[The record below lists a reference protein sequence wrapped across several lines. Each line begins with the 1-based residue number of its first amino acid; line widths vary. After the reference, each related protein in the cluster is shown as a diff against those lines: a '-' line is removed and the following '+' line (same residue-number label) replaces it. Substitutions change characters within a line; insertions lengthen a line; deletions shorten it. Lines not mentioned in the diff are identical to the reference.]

1 MLLSKHG
8 VGTYPE
14 TRNLLGNIRPQSS
27 QLAEPLW
34 ADPGIKSTISVR
46 ELISTSKKKKKKKG
60 GERMVEY
67 SPQNSRKRE
76 DSHQVTKEAIS
87 LLPQSPFMVNASVM

>member
-27 QLAEPLW
+27 QLAEPLLT
-34 ADPGIKSTISVR
+34 DPG
-46 ELISTSKKKKKKKG
+46 
-60 GERMVEY
+60 VEW
-67 SPQNSRKRE
+67 N
-76 DSHQVTKEAIS
+76 
-87 LLPQSPFMVNASVM
+87 